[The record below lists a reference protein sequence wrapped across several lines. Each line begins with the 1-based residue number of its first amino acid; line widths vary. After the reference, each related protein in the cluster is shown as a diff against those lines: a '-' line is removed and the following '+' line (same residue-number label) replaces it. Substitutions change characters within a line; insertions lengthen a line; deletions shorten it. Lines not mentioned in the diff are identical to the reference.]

1 MDIEFDC
8 ISRMKVPQ
16 HRRIV
21 GANQRTLRVQ
31 PPFINIDIEII
42 FRRFDPLYWL
52 DIPFC
57 EAIGLKGVNGTKHIF
72 FIPESEWN
80 KSHIERCTIMH
91 IFPI

>member
-1 MDIEFDC
+1 MIDLKEA
-8 ISRMKVPQ
+8 KL
-16 HRRIV
+16 
-21 GANQRTLRVQ
+21 QRKEKEAVYML
-31 PPFINIDIEII
+31 PS
-42 FRRFDPLYWL
+42 LYWL

-91 IFPI
+91 IFSI